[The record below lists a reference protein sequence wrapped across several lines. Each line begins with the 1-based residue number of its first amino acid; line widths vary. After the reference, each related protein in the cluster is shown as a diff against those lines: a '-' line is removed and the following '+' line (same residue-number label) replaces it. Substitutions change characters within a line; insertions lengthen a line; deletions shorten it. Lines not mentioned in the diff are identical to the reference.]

1 MPYTI
6 EHTAGALKN
15 ARQAQGLTQRA
26 LGRKAAVPQSHI
38 SRIENGLVDLRLSSL
53 VELARVLHLELML
66 VPRTTVP
73 VVQSIIRGD
82 AGGSVRPAY
91 SLDEDGDG

>member
-6 EHTAGALKN
+6 EHIAGGLKN
-15 ARQAQGLTQRA
+15 ARQEKGLTQRA

-38 SRIENGLVDLRLSSL
+38 SKIENGLVDLRLSSL
-53 VELARVLHLELML
+53 VELARALQLELML
-66 VPRTTVP
+66 VPRATVP

-82 AGGSVRPAY
+82 ASEAVRPAY

>member
-6 EHTAGALKN
+6 EYIAGALKDV
-15 ARQAQGLTQRA
+15 RQAQRLTQRA
-26 LGRKAAVPQSHI
+26 LGRKAGVPQSHI
-38 SRIENGLVDLRLSSL
+38 SKIENGAVDLRLSSL
-53 VELARVLHLELML
+53 VELARALHLELML

-82 AGGSVRPAY
+82 AGESARPAY
-91 SLDEDGDG
+91 SLDDDADG